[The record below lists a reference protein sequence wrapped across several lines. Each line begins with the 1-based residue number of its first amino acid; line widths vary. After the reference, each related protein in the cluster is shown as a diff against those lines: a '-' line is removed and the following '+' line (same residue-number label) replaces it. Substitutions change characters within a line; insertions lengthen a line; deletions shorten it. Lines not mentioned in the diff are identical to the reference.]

1 MKTKTHLIL
10 VILIL
15 YGMVTAA
22 GSLHA
27 TTNVA
32 VKDIEYLSGDDFVQL
47 HFKIGQM
54 IPIPDVFYP
63 DKDNNTHIVMRMN
76 DVKVQLPKDRFT
88 FDSSVIDHIDIKR
101 KSTFTDVEILL
112 KRQVNYR
119 VFTNRKGLYIEFPNI
134 KKNPRDTRTT
144 LARKQSMPVIPSSKP
159 SSAPVEKK
167 AGKKKPVV
175 KPAVTHLPPDPAL
188 SKPQPQQRI
197 NTSGSVLRDIV
208 VSRKKPGSITFKMKM
223 KGQPDYKVI
232 PIPDS
237 PVRLAIDFKN
247 TSCGGIKLPVNH
259 LNVKKVRGGYNSPSV
274 YRVVFDLHYLKNYK
288 VSPSPGNR
296 NILEIEFFDKVS
308 AAASRQTTPAGN
320 RNKTK
325 KKVLAKANK
334 NPVKPQPGVKSPG
347 VEPKPVEVGEK
358 TAKTQTAPKK
368 NKPKVNNIKNAGDS
382 VYNTADPGDNITTN
396 FKITQQA
403 DTITI
408 SNEDFFEDEKS
419 RVGAQDPATGE
430 ENRETTSGPQGM
442 QFLKKTIDEGDR
454 VYSGTRMSFNFHD
467 ADLKDV
473 IKIIAKIAGKNI
485 VLDPGISGRVTSQ
498 LNDVPWDQALELF
511 LKINGLDQVEEGN
524 IVRIGEVN
532 KLASEAEQRRKLRE
546 ARQMESDLSVITRTL
561 SFAKVSEVAPLL
573 KKQMSPRGNI
583 MEDVRSNTL
592 IITEVPS
599 KISVLERLIDTLDTA
614 NPQVSIEAR
623 IVETQATHTESL
635 GIQWGYNFIADSA
648 YGNQT
653 TLKFPNSISMSGN
666 QFTSTSSPL
675 LGPLGGYA
683 VNLPATGATSGT
695 TFSIGNIANTAR
707 LDIALSAM
715 QTKGTGRI
723 ISAPRTTTQN
733 NQEANIMQGKLVP
746 IQTIQNNTVTVVYRP
761 AALELRV
768 TPQITADG
776 TIICTLII
784 DNNSPDFANLVNG
797 IPPITTQSIQ
807 TTVMAED
814 GTTIVIGGLYRVEN
828 SSTRDGVPF
837 FSKLPILGNLFK
849 SKSKFGEQKELLI
862 FITPRI
868 VK

>member
-27 TTNVA
+27 NTNVA

-76 DVKVQLPKDRFT
+76 DVKVQIPKDRFT
-88 FDSSVIDHIDIKR
+88 FDSSVIDHIKIKR

-134 KKNPRDTRTT
+134 KQQARDTRTT
-144 LARKQSMPVIPSSKP
+144 LARKQPMPVMPTSKP
-159 SSAPVEKK
+159 TKPTVTPA
-167 AGKKKPVV
+167 KKKKTRKSAV
-175 KPAVTHLPPDPAL
+175 KPSVTHLPPDPAL
-188 SKPQPQQRI
+188 SRSRQPEKTV
-197 NTSGSVLRDIV
+197 NTGGSAVLDDIV
-208 VSRKKPGSITFKMKM
+208 VSRKKPGSITFKVKM
-223 KGQPDYKVI
+223 NGQPEYKVI

-247 TSCGGIKLPVNH
+247 TSCRGISLPVNH
-259 LNVKKVRGGYNSPSV
+259 LNVKKIRGGYNSPSV

-288 VSPSPGNR
+288 VSPSPGNS
-296 NILEIEFFDKVS
+296 NMLEIEFFDRVS
-308 AAASRQTTPAGN
+308 ASRQTPP
-320 RNKTK
+320 K
-325 KKVLAKANK
+325 KKTGKKVMAKANP
-334 NPVKPQPGVKSPG
+334 NPVKPAVKKRPKL
-347 VEPKPVEVGEK
+347 KPVEVDEK
-358 TAKTQTAPKK
+358 
-368 NKPKVNNIKNAGDS
+368 KPGVNNIKNIGGK
-382 VYNTADPGDNITTN
+382 VYATPDPADNITTD

-403 DTITI
+403 DTIII

-419 RVGAQDPATGE
+419 QVVPQEPPKGEDPPK
-430 ENRETTSGPQGM
+430 TTAGPRGM
-442 QFLKKTIDEGDR
+442 QFVKKTIDVGDR

-561 SFAKVSEVAPLL
+561 SFAKVAEVAPLL

-583 MEDVRSNTL
+583 MEDARSNTL

-599 KISVLERLIDTLDTA
+599 KIEVLERLIDTLDTA

-623 IVETQATHTESL
+623 IIETQATHTESL

-653 TLKFPNSISMSGN
+653 TLKFPNNVSVAGN
-666 QFTSTSSPL
+666 QFTSTTSPL

-683 VNLPATGATSGT
+683 VNLPATGASSGT

-723 ISAPRTTTQN
+723 ISAPKTTTQN

-776 TIICTLII
+776 TIICTLSI

-837 FSKLPILGNLFK
+837 FSKLPILGSLFRNK
-849 SKSKFGEQKELLI
+849 NKFGEQKELLI